1 MRPRQP
7 YKTQSD
13 SVALK
18 KFPWATKKPQGRISN
33 SVSRKGTMSDL
44 IFHVYQKGSN
54 NVRLHSLSVDELE
67 DLLRSEKIKLGEV
80 EIETLVQEKGEEA
93 SY

>member
-1 MRPRQP
+1 
-7 YKTQSD
+7 
-13 SVALK
+13 
-18 KFPWATKKPQGRISN
+18 
-33 SVSRKGTMSDL
+33 MSDL

-67 DLLRSEKIKLGEV
+67 DALRSEKIKLGEV
-80 EIETLVQEKGEEA
+80 EIETLVQEKTEEA

>member
-1 MRPRQP
+1 
-7 YKTQSD
+7 
-13 SVALK
+13 
-18 KFPWATKKPQGRISN
+18 
-33 SVSRKGTMSDL
+33 MSDL
-44 IFHVYQKGSN
+44 VFHVYQKGSN

-67 DLLRSEKIKLGEV
+67 DAIKSEQIKFGEV

>member
-1 MRPRQP
+1 
-7 YKTQSD
+7 
-13 SVALK
+13 
-18 KFPWATKKPQGRISN
+18 
-33 SVSRKGTMSDL
+33 MSDL